1 MNINYNVTGS
11 DRQKLVRTISR
22 ETGENCRRGRRDRH
36 HPCELGQ
43 WLRPRGRLRH
53 RHVQKGFGMKDLTI
67 RDYSKC
73 SNEEIVRLIRETG
86 DDAGYAQ
93 LFRNLL
99 PISLNAIEIYKGI
112 MTTYDK
118 GWPAP

>member
-1 MNINYNVTGS
+1 
-11 DRQKLVRTISR
+11 
-22 ETGENCRRGRRDRH
+22 
-36 HPCELGQ
+36 
-43 WLRPRGRLRH
+43 
-53 RHVQKGFGMKDLTI
+53 MKDLTI